1 MWYVSLIVFFFCT
14 IGSLDAKYESVWE
27 DIKKGVTPMSS
38 EVANHPHHI
47 KAVVIYYSY
56 EGSTRLIAE
65 SMASAIGADLLPLI
79 PKKEMTRQGFSK
91 YFWGGSQV
99 MMKRKPELM
108 PFKVD
113 PHDYDLIL
121 IGTPV
126 WAWTFSPPVAALL
139 KIVDFSGKKI
149 GLFSCH
155 GGQNGKTFLNLKN
168 HLADSQVLGEID
180 FFEPANKDTEISVER
195 AKTWAREIADKS
207 LE

>member
-1 MWYVSLIVFFFCT
+1 
-14 IGSLDAKYESVWE
+14 
-27 DIKKGVTPMSS
+27 MSS
-38 EVANHPHHI
+38 EVTDHPQNI
-47 KAVVIYYSY
+47 KSLVIYYSH

-65 SMASAIGADLLPLI
+65 SMADAIGADLLPLI
-79 PKKEMTRQGFSK
+79 PKKEMTRHGFSK

-99 MMKRKPELM
+99 MMKRKPELL
-108 PFKVD
+108 PFEVD
-113 PHDYDLIL
+113 PLEYDLIL

-139 KIVDFSGKKI
+139 KTVDFSGKKI

-155 GGQNGKTFLNLKN
+155 GGQNGRTFLNLKK

-180 FFEPANKDTEISVER
+180 FFEPVKKDTKLSVER

-207 LE
+207 QG